1 MGFRYGLDRPIG
13 EELQK
18 WAEGL
23 GQFRVRVAIGC

>member
-1 MGFRYGLDRPIG
+1 MGFRYGLDIG